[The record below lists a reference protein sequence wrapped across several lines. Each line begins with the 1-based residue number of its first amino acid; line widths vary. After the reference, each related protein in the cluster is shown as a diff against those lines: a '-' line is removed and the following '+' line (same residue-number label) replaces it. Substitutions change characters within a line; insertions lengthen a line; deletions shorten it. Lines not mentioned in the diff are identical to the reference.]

1 MDQASL
7 EQLKASV
14 LGDVDMAPP
23 AKTRVIANGAGMAP
37 GSASGK
43 KESMQSEI
51 NTKKLLANNS
61 QQIRMIAGVLLWTW
75 AAPMALCKSA
85 LEAGTKYNT
94 TNKGMKANGPPW
106 AYTVKAFFMTVL
118 EALFTVVGS
127 LAEGEELKFLQEAG
141 ALIQSYLKDMQE
153 AGPKKAAKFVRYFQ
167 VKTVKDPNSAIVVFQ
182 ISSLYS
188 RHLEVERALHLVMEA
203 LKAELKDGAAP
214 ASPMEGALQ
223 TEIDNLKKSLAAEMT
238 QKVTR

>member
-23 AKTRVIANGAGMAP
+23 AKTRVIANGAGMAA
-37 GSASGK
+37 GSASGGK

-167 VKTVKDPNSAIVVFQ
+167 VKTIKDPNSAIVMFQ

-188 RHLEVERALHLVMEA
+188 RHLEVERALHLVMET
-203 LKAELKDGAAP
+203 LKAELKDGTAP
-214 ASPMEGALQ
+214 ASPMERALQ
-223 TEIDNLKKSLAAEMT
+223 TEIDNLKKSLAA
-238 QKVTR
+238 